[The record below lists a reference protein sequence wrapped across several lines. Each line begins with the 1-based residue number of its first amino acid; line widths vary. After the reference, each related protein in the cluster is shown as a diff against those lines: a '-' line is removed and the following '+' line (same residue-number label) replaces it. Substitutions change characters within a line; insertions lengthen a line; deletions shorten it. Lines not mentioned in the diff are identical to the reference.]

1 MNYEVHAVVFDLDGL
16 MLNTE
21 DIFDLTG
28 HALMRRRGKVMTAEC
43 HHQML
48 GRRPDEAFE
57 IMKRLLDL
65 DESIDDLQNET
76 REIFASL
83 IDEHLGT
90 MHGLY
95 ELLDLIEG
103 AVLPKAVATSSPREY
118 MTELMNRFELL
129 HRFPVSLAAEDVT
142 AGKPEPEIYLKA
154 AELLE
159 IEPANMVVLEDSE
172 AGTRAA
178 AAAGAI
184 AISVPNRHTKVQDF
198 SMATRVVESL
208 ADERLLELIR

>member
-1 MNYEVHAVVFDLDGL
+1 MKHEVHAIVFDLDGL

-21 DIFDLTG
+21 DIFDLAG
-28 HALMRRRGKVMTAEC
+28 NELMRRRGKVMTEEC

-48 GRRPDEAFE
+48 GRRPNEAFE
-57 IMKRLLDL
+57 IMKRLMDVN
-65 DESIDDLQNET
+65 DPIADLQNET
-76 REIFASL
+76 REIFESL

-118 MTELMNRFELL
+118 MTDLMTRFELM

-154 AELLE
+154 AALLA

-198 SMATRVVESL
+198 SMATRVVDSL
-208 ADERLLELIR
+208 VDERLLELIR